1 MSKKGAGTEVIGRG
15 SAVVKIF
22 KATDKFPYYRVC
34 YYTGGK
40 RQVQTFADLGKARDE
55 AELRANQLSRA
66 DGWAA
71 QMTSRDRVIYLD
83 AKTYVDPMGVRL
95 DAAAKEYAEAKVLLP
110 EMQLREAVEFYRK
123 FFPQDVDSR
132 PVPDVVKELI
142 AQREKDGCSSAYTK
156 DLRLRLQRF
165 SKSFNCPIN
174 SLTPG
179 AVSRFLEGLNVGARH
194 QNNYRRVIQTLLK
207 FAQQQGYLPE
217 EVDMMKGVRRRKE
230 IDEEVQIFTADEFAG
245 MLKHAV
251 ANQSPVLPV
260 LVLGGLCGLRNAEI
274 RRLHWADVKW
284 EEGHV
289 EIKKGTAKTRARR
302 TAPISDNA
310 MAWLDGYTE
319 TTGRVWAGAETTLN
333 HAFRDLAKD
342 CKVEDGWKHNGLRHS
357 FCSYRAALT
366 KNMNQTAFEAGNSP
380 AMIQRHYWKTVSE
393 KQAKQWFAIMPE
405 EAENVM
411 RVGGQAH
418 G

>member
-1 MSKKGAGTEVIGRG
+1 MSRVCADTVVVRRG
-15 SAVVKIF
+15 SAEVKIF
-22 KATDKFPYYRVC
+22 KATDKYPYYRVC

-40 RQVQTFADLGKARDE
+40 RQVQTFADLGKAKEE

-71 QMTSRDRVIYLD
+71 QMTNRDRAVYLD
-83 AKTYVDPMGVRL
+83 AKTYVDPLGVRL
-95 DAAAKEYAEAKVLLP
+95 DAVAKEYAEAKELLP

-142 AQREKDGCSSAYTK
+142 AQREKDGCSSAYTN

-310 MAWLDGYTE
+310 MAWLGGYTE
-319 TTGRVWAGAETTLN
+319 VTGRVWAGAETTLN
-333 HAFRDLAKD
+333 HAFRDLAKV
-342 CKVEDGWKHNGLRHS
+342 CKVEGGWRHNGLRHS

-405 EAENVM
+405 EAKNVLTM
-411 RVGGQAH
+411 LGA
-418 G
+418 